1 MDSVKEEIG
10 KNGLNMNVRKTKAM
24 IISKARRANLKVD
37 GKTPEQVRRF
47 KNLGQ
52 VVNEEGRCDQ
62 EITKRITQTKSTFVS
77 MKNILTPKEITFPL
91 RLRLVKYYVF
101 PVVLYGDETW
111 TLYRKKQRRKYHKSF
126 KIWLFG
132 KRVKTVG

>member
-24 IISKARRANLKVD
+24 IISKAKRANLKVD

-77 MKNILTPKEITFPL
+77 TKNILTPKEITFPL

-132 KRVKTVG
+132 KMVKTVG